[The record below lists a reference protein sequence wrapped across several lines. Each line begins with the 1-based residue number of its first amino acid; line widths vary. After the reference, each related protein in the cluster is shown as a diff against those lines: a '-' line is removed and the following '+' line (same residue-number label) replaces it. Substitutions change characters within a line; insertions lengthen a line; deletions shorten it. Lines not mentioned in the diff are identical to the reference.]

1 MNSDFRLSVGYF
13 AHAKVQ
19 KLGRRLGDS
28 GVLAHIKL
36 LSYAAQNR
44 PNGVLTN
51 MDSDD
56 IAIASGYGSDP
67 DAFIQALLD
76 LHLLD
81 RTDDGVLELHDWAE
95 HNPWA
100 SGAPERSC
108 AGKKAADAR
117 WARERKAALEAIQQS
132 EDSLED
138 SPLATSTHQSALPD
152 APARNAEPCAPHQS
166 AMRNHAGR
174 INPHCGSHQSA
185 MPSSLLFSSLPYLT
199 FPTPNQPPNPPNP
212 PKPPGPDGGA
222 GESPP
227 GEAEP
232 GLDAGGVEVLE
243 DLLRIAPDRQQALL
257 CLKRHGPNVLRWE
270 MRRYDHSE
278 THRAPDLPP
287 IVSPW
292 DYFGAMIGKPLPYAV
307 RLERDEARLL
317 EKHREAQGLANAGNA
332 DREAARATSDA
343 LDTAWDVLARDPVAV
358 EEFEQEAQE
367 RYLKASS
374 YNRAFFAE
382 HGRPAKTIMRSIRN
396 EMLNEMLAER
406 GLVQPGPGRPAPVAQ
421 PTDGPLRLVDVSD
434 SEAHSSEA
442 RLGAA

>member
-108 AGKKAADAR
+108 AGKRAADAR

-138 SPLATSTHQSALPD
+138 SPLATSPHQSALPD
-152 APARNAEPCAPHQS
+152 APARNALF
-166 AMRNHAGR
+166 
-174 INPHCGSHQSA
+174 
-185 MPSSLLFSSLPYLT
+185 SSLLFLSDSSPNPNLSN
-199 FPTPNQPPNPPNP
+199 PNQPPYPPNP
-212 PKPPGPDGGA
+212 PTGA
-222 GESPP
+222 GSGGSP
-227 GEAEP
+227 GEP
-232 GLDAGGVEVLE
+232 DAAQELGPGGVEVLE

-257 CLKRHGPNVLRWE
+257 CLSRHGPDVLRWE

-278 THRAPDLPP
+278 TQRAPDLPP

-292 DYFGAMIGKPLPYAV
+292 NYFGAMIGKPLPYAV

-317 EKHREAQGLANAGNA
+317 EKHREAQGLANAENA

-367 RYLKASS
+367 RYLKGSR
-374 YNRAFFAE
+374 YNREFLAE

>member
-108 AGKKAADAR
+108 AGKRAADAR

-138 SPLATSTHQSALPD
+138 SPLATSPHQSALPD

-166 AMRNHAGR
+166 ALPDAPARNALF
-174 INPHCGSHQSA
+174 
-185 MPSSLLFSSLPYLT
+185 SSLLFLSDSSPNPNLSNPNLSN
-199 FPTPNQPPNPPNP
+199 PNQPPYPPNP
-212 PKPPGPDGGA
+212 PTGA
-222 GESPP
+222 GSGGSP
-227 GEAEP
+227 GEP
-232 GLDAGGVEVLE
+232 DAAQELGPGGVEVLE

-257 CLKRHGPNVLRWE
+257 CLSRHGPDVLRWE

-278 THRAPDLPP
+278 TQRAPDLPP

-292 DYFGAMIGKPLPYAV
+292 NYFGAMIGKPLPYAV

-317 EKHREAQGLANAGNA
+317 EKHREAQGLANAENA

-367 RYLKASS
+367 RYLKGSR
-374 YNRAFFAE
+374 YNREFLAE
-382 HGRPAKTIMRSIRN
+382 HGRPAKIIMRSIRN